1 MLMRSVAFVGL
12 LALAGVSLARPASP
26 PETPVASAPMKADTP
41 STTPRGTQFVAP
53 AAWTLHAAGNKVTLD
68 PPEAGSQA
76 VLVDVKANTPDE
88 AVTLAWKAYAPAK
101 TWPLQVASDVAP
113 RDDWDQIRVYNYETS
128 ANDKRNVEAI
138 AYRHGEQYT
147 VLIYDMANAVGEKRA
162 SQLRAISDRLLPKGY
177 QRESFAGRKALPL
190 DAARIDT
197 LKRFVDNARKAYDVP
212 GVAIGLIDHG
222 KVVFVGGLGVREI
235 HKPEPIDAD
244 TLFMIASNTK
254 ALTTLMLAREVDQ
267 KKFTWTTPV
276 VDVMPS
282 FRLGDAATTKQVEIR
297 HLICACTGMPRQDME
312 WLLNSRDATPE
323 TVMKALSGMQP
334 TSAFGEL
341 FQYSNL
347 MAAAAGYI
355 GGHVLYPDMELG
367 AAYDLAMQ
375 RQVFNPL
382 GMKITTFDYDKA
394 LLGDHATPHG
404 FDVDGHT
411 AVAAMG
417 LNDSIRA
424 ARPAGAAWSSAS
436 DMLRYVQ
443 MELADG
449 LLPDGTRYVSKEAL
463 LERRKPNVALGTTA
477 TYGMGLMVDRTWG
490 VPVVHHGGDLAGF
503 HSDMMWLPEQG
514 VGAVILTNAD
524 AGMFIRGPFQRRL
537 LEVLFNGKPLAQG
550 DIDAGVKRLK
560 AEIAA
565 ERKRLT
571 VPADAAEV
579 AKLAKNYRN
588 PAVGSILVERNS
600 KQVAFNFGAW
610 QSDVA
615 SRKNDDGS
623 VSFVTISPGS
633 DGFEFVVAG
642 TPDNRKLVLRDGQHE
657 YVYDEVR

>member
-1 MLMRSVAFVGL
+1 MLMRCVAFVGL
-12 LALAGVSLARPASP
+12 FALASTSLAMPDATPA
-26 PETPVASAPMKADTP
+26 APAADAATKADTP
-41 STTPRGTQFVAP
+41 RTTSAGTQFVQP
-53 AAWTLHAAGNKVTLD
+53 AEWTMHAAGNKVTLA
-68 PPEAGSQA
+68 PPETGSQA
-76 VLVDVKANTPDE
+76 VLVDVKATTPDD
-88 AVTLAWKAYAPAK
+88 AVTQAWKAYAPPK
-101 TWPLQVASDVAP
+101 TWPLQVATDVSP
-113 RDDWDQIRVYNYETS
+113 RDDWDQVRVYNYETS
-128 ANDKRNVEAI
+128 ANDKRGVTAI
-138 AYRHGEQYT
+138 AYRHGDQYT
-147 VLIYDMANAVGEKRA
+147 VLIYDLANAVAEKRA

-177 QRESFAGRKALPL
+177 KRESFAGKKAHPL
-190 DAARIDT
+190 DATRVET
-197 LKRFVDNARKAYDVP
+197 LKAFVDGARKAYDVP

-222 KVVFVGGLGVREI
+222 KVVFAGGLGVREI
-235 HKPEPIDAD
+235 NKPTPVDAD

-267 KKFTWTTPV
+267 KKFTWNTPV

-282 FRLGDAATTKQVEIR
+282 FRLGDAATTKQVLMR

-334 TSAFGEL
+334 TSKFGEL

-355 GGHVLYPDMELG
+355 GAHMLYPNLELG

-375 RQVFNPL
+375 KQVFDPL
-382 GMKITTFDYDKA
+382 DMKITTFDYDRA
-394 LLGDHATPHG
+394 LLGNHATPHG
-404 FDVDGHT
+404 LDVDGHT
-411 AVAAMG
+411 AIAGMG
-417 LNDSIRA
+417 INDSIRA
-424 ARPAGAAWSSAS
+424 ARPAGAAWSAVS

-449 LLPDGTRYVSKEAL
+449 VLPDGQRYVSKESL
-463 LERRKPNVALGTTA
+463 LERRKANVALGTTA
-477 TYGMGLMVDRTWG
+477 TYGMGLMVDHTWG
-490 VPVVHHGGDLAGF
+490 VPVVHHGGDLTGF

-524 AGMFIRGPFQRRL
+524 AGVFIRGPFQRRL
-537 LEVLFNGKPLAQG
+537 LEVLFDGKPLAQG

-560 AEIAA
+560 AQIAA

-571 VPADAAEV
+571 VPADPAEV
-579 AKLAKNYRN
+579 AKLADNYRN
-588 PAVGSILVERNS
+588 PAVGSIQVERDN
-600 KQVAFNFGAW
+600 KNVEFNFGAW
-610 QSDVA
+610 HSEVA

-633 DGFEFVVAG
+633 DGFEFVVSG
-642 TPDNRKLVLRDGQHE
+642 SGDNRKLVLRDDQHE
-657 YVYDEVR
+657 YIYDEVK

>member
-1 MLMRSVAFVGL
+1 MLMRCVAFVGMF
-12 LALAGVSLARPASP
+12 ALASTSLTIPA
-26 PETPVASAPMKADTP
+26 APAADTATKADTP
-41 STTPRGTQFVAP
+41 RTTSAGTQFVQP
-53 AAWTLHAAGNKVTLD
+53 ADWTMHAAGNKVTLA

-76 VLVDVKANTPDE
+76 VLVDVKATTPDD
-88 AVTLAWKAYAPAK
+88 AVTQAWKAYAPAK
-101 TWPLQVASDVAP
+101 TWPLQVATDVAP
-113 RDDWDQIRVYNYETS
+113 RDDWDQVRVYNYETS
-128 ANDKRNVEAI
+128 ANDKRGVTVI
-138 AYRHGEQYT
+138 AYRHGDQYT
-147 VLIYDMANAVGEKRA
+147 VLIYDMANAVAEKRA

-177 QRESFAGRKALPL
+177 KRESFAGKKAHPL
-190 DAARIDT
+190 DAARVET
-197 LKRFVDNARKAYDVP
+197 LKAFVDGARKAYDVP

-222 KVVFVGGLGVREI
+222 KVVFAGGLGVREI
-235 HKPEPIDAD
+235 NKPTPVDAD

-267 KKFTWTTPV
+267 KKFTWNTPV

-282 FRLGDAATTKQVEIR
+282 FRLGDAATTKQVLMR

-334 TSAFGEL
+334 TSKFGEL

-355 GGHVLYPDMELG
+355 GAHALYPNMELG

-375 RQVFNPL
+375 KQVFDPL
-382 GMKITTFDYDKA
+382 GMKITTFDYDRA
-394 LLGDHATPHG
+394 LLGNHATPHG
-404 FDVDGHT
+404 LDVDGHT
-411 AVAAMG
+411 AIAGMG
-417 LNDSIRA
+417 INDSVRA
-424 ARPAGAAWSSAS
+424 ARPAGAAWSAVS

-443 MELADG
+443 MELDDG
-449 LLPDGTRYVSKEAL
+449 LLPDGQRYVSRQSL
-463 LERRKPNVALGTTA
+463 LERRKANVALGTTA
-477 TYGMGLMVDRTWG
+477 TYGMGLMVDHTWG
-490 VPVVHHGGDLAGF
+490 VPVVHHGGDLTGF

-524 AGMFIRGPFQRRL
+524 AGVFIRGPFQRRL
-537 LEVLFNGKPLAQG
+537 LEVLFDGKPLAQG

-560 AEIAA
+560 AQIAA

-571 VPADAAEV
+571 VPADPAEV
-579 AKLAKNYRN
+579 AKLADNYRN
-588 PAVGSILVERNS
+588 PAVGSI
-600 KQVAFNFGAW
+600 QVDRSGKNLEFNFGAW
-610 QSDVA
+610 HSEVA

-633 DGFEFVVAG
+633 DGFEFVVSG
-642 TPDNRKLVLRDGQHE
+642 SGDNRKLVLRDDQHE
-657 YVYDEVR
+657 YVYDEVK

>member
-1 MLMRSVAFVGL
+1 MLMRSVVFVGL
-12 LALAGVSLARPASP
+12 FALAAMSLASPAPSP
-26 PETPVASAPMKADTP
+26 AAVAETAAMKADTP
-41 STTPRGTQFVAP
+41 RATPTGTQFVAP
-53 AAWTLHAAGNKVTLD
+53 ADWTLHVAGNKVTLD
-68 PPEAGSQA
+68 PPEAGSHV
-76 VLVDVKANTPDE
+76 VLVDVKASTPDE
-88 AVTLAWKAYAPAK
+88 AVMLAWKAYAPAK
-101 TWPLQVASDVAP
+101 TWPLQVANDIAP
-113 RDDWDQIRVYNYETS
+113 RDDWDQIRVYDYETS
-128 ANDKRNVEAI
+128 ANDKRDVVAI
-138 AYRHGEQYT
+138 AYRHDTQYT
-147 VLIYDMANAVGEKRA
+147 VLIRDMANAVEEKRA
-162 SQLRAISDRLLPKGY
+162 SQLHAISDRLLPKGY
-177 QRESFAGRKALPL
+177 QRESFAGRKAEPL
-190 DAARIDT
+190 DAARIET
-197 LKRFVDNARKAYDVP
+197 LKTFVDNARKAYDVP

-235 HKPEPIDAD
+235 HKSEPIDAD

-267 KKFTWTTPV
+267 KRFIWNTPV

-282 FRLGDAATTKQVEIR
+282 FRLGDAATTRQVEIR

-334 TSAFGEL
+334 TSKFGEL

-347 MAAAAGYI
+347 MAAAAGYV
-355 GGHVLYPDMELG
+355 GAHVLYPDMELG
-367 AAYDLAMQ
+367 AAYDLAMHQ
-375 RQVFNPL
+375 QVFDPL

-449 LLPDGTRYVSKEAL
+449 LLPDGKRYVSKEAL

-477 TYGMGLMVDRTWG
+477 TYGMGLMVDHTWG

-503 HSDMMWLPEQG
+503 HSDMMWLPDQG

-524 AGMFIRGPFQRRL
+524 AGAALRGPFQRRL

-550 DIDAGVKRLK
+550 DIDAGVKRMK
-560 AEIAA
+560 AEIAV

-571 VPADAAEV
+571 VPADPAAV
-579 AKLAKNYRN
+579 AKLAQSYRN
-588 PAVGSILVERNS
+588 PNVGSILVERS
-600 KQVAFNFGAW
+600 GKTVSFNFGAW
-610 QSDVA
+610 QSEVA

-623 VSFVTISPGS
+623 LSFVTISPGS
-633 DGFEFVVAG
+633 EGFEFVVAG
-642 TPDNRKLVLRDGQHE
+642 TPDSRKLVLRDGQHE